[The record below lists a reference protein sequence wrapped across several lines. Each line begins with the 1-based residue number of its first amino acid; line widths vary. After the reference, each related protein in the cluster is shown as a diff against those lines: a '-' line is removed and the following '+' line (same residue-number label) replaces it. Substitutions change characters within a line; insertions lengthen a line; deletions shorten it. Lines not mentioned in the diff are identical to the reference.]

1 MGHVEDRWFVV
12 RDGRKVPTSRHGKG
26 QRYRVRYIADRRE
39 CNGGSYDRKPD
50 AQRRLAQL
58 AADLSRGQWVD
69 PTDQTIVTASAR
81 AYLASRPHRA
91 TTARRMAGLVENH
104 LAPTALGARRL
115 VSVRPSEVQGWAA
128 DRARLLAPSTMRLL
142 LGLVRSV
149 FAAAVLDRLIAS
161 SPVVK
166 VSLPRAESER
176 VVPLTV
182 DQVRNLADAM
192 PPRYRAMVTV
202 QAALG
207 LRLGELLAL
216 RAQDVNFLGRA
227 VRIEGQIVSGARVRS
242 EPKTPRSRR
251 TLPLPAVVGEA
262 LAAHM
267 AAFPPAADGSLF
279 TTRDGRPPTHVHYGT
294 TTFRKAV
301 EKAGLPAGTTSHD
314 LRHHYASL
322 LLAAGESVVA
332 VAERLGHQ
340 NATLVLSVYGHLM
353 PGSEDRTRSAIDK
366 AWNQAPGEAATA
378 QGRPR

>member
-1 MGHVEDRWFVV
+1 VGRIRDRWKDPDRRASLRWQVW
-12 RDGRKVPTSRHGKG
+12 
-26 QRYRVRYIADRRE
+26 YRVDGVDTY
-39 CNGGSYDRKPD
+39 GGSYRNHD
-50 AQRRLAQL
+50 AAKRRLTELEHSVQ
-58 AADLSRGQWVD
+58 RGQWVD
-69 PTDQTIVTASAR
+69 LNNQTTVTDCAR
-81 AYLASRPHRA
+81 GYVAARPHRP
-91 TTARRMAGLVENH
+91 TTARRMAGLIDNH

-166 VSLPRAESER
+166 VTLPRAEDER

-182 DQVRNLADAM
+182 AQVRELAEAM
-192 PPRYRAMVTV
+192 PPRYRAMVTA
-202 QAALG
+202 QAGLG

-216 RAQDVNFLGRA
+216 RAQDVSFLGRA

-267 AAFPPAADGSLF
+267 AAFPPAADGTLF
-279 TTRDGRPPTHVHYGT
+279 TTREGRPLTHSFYGT
-294 TTFRKAV
+294 ATFSKAV
-301 EKAGLPAGTTSHD
+301 AKAGLPVGTTSHA
-314 LRHHYASL
+314 LRHAYASW

-332 VAERLGHQ
+332 VAERLGHR
-340 NATLVLSVYGHLM
+340 NAQLVVTVYGHLM
-353 PGSEDRTRSAIDK
+353 PDSEDRTRTAIDS

>member
-1 MGHVEDRWFVV
+1 MGRIRDRWKDPDRRASPRWQVW
-12 RDGRKVPTSRHGKG
+12 
-26 QRYRVRYIADRRE
+26 YRVDGVDTY
-39 CNGGSYDRKPD
+39 GGSYRNHD
-50 AQRRLAQL
+50 AAKRRLTELEHSVQ
-58 AADLSRGQWVD
+58 RGQWVD
-69 PTDQTIVTASAR
+69 LNNQTTVTECAR
-81 AYLASRPHRA
+81 GYIAARPHRP
-91 TTARRMAGLVENH
+91 TTARRMAGLIENH
-104 LAPTALGARRL
+104 LAPTALGSRRL
-115 VSVRPSEVQGWAA
+115 VSVRPSEIQGWAA

-166 VSLPRAESER
+166 VTLPRAEDER
-176 VVPLTV
+176 VVPLTIA
-182 DQVRNLADAM
+182 QVRALADAM

-202 QAALG
+202 QAGLE

-216 RAQDVNFLGRA
+216 RAQDVNFLGRTA
-227 VRIEGQIVSGARVRS
+227 RIEGQIVSGARVRS